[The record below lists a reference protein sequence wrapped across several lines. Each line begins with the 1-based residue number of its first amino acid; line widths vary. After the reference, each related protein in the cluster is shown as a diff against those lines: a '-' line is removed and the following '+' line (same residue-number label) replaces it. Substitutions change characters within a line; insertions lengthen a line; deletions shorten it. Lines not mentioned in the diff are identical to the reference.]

1 MTRRIDPF
9 LIYVAL
15 FHLAWSAWP
24 FVVYPRLLAIGEA
37 TFTYAVVNITLRL
50 LVWVA
55 PVVVYLHRLDRVDP
69 IRYLKLWPY
78 VGRGVLVSVVITM
91 LNLGGSVL
99 RFGIPHPSLRTLT
112 WNSVLG
118 TSLMVGVIEE
128 IPYRG
133 FMLQK
138 YAERVGRCRATL
150 ITSLLF
156 VAIHVPGWIAL
167 HMLRVDRAVSIFIFA
182 VVMAAIVTHSRS
194 LWASIIAHSANDFIS
209 FVLFRV

>member
-9 LIYVAL
+9 LTYVAV
-15 FHLAWSAWP
+15 FHLAWIAWP
-24 FVVYPRLLAIGEA
+24 FVVYPRLVAIGEA
-37 TFTYAVVNITLRL
+37 TFTYAVVNISLRL
-50 LVWVA
+50 LVWVT
-55 PVVVYLHRLDRVDP
+55 PVVVYLRRVDRVDP
-69 IRYLKLWPY
+69 IRYLKLSPY
-78 VGRGVLVSVVITM
+78 AGRGVLVGVVVTI
-91 LNLGGSVL
+91 LNLAGSVL
-99 RFGIPHPSLRTLT
+99 RFGIPHPSLQSLT

-138 YAERVGRCRATL
+138 CTERVGRWPANV

-156 VAIHVPGWIAL
+156 VAIHLPGWIAL
-167 HMLRVDRAVSIFIFA
+167 HLLQVDRAVSIFIFA
-182 VVMAAIVTHSRS
+182 VVMGAIVTYSRS